1 MDLLLNVYRFVS
13 VSVYYVYRI
22 CMNFY
27 GFVDFLIQLLISL
40 VKTVADDYKSLLIF
54 FADFPS

>member
-40 VKTVADDYKSLLIF
+40 VKTVVDDYKSFVMF